1 MRALQRVGLRKL
13 IAVEA
18 KEPTM
23 KFSQVSQ
30 SLSHLISAFV
40 KAERWCDKQ
49 RREASSLPFRQAAAR
64 RLHELRSQRMTV
76 RHVLQQ
82 SDRGQL
88 DTYLEFAPIGQVDQ
102 AVSRL
107 IRSSPESIGELDQL
121 VFEFRHA
128 IFDAVGTL
136 QRSAE
141 NTLAVAIFDPIVMRL
156 HGLWEPHRSGQRVPS
171 A

>member
-1 MRALQRVGLRKL
+1 M
-13 IAVEA
+13 
-18 KEPTM
+18 M
-23 KFSQVSQ
+23 NFSQVSQ

-40 KAERWCDKQ
+40 KAERWCDKH
-49 RREASSLPFRQAAAR
+49 RREASSLAFRQAAAR
-64 RLHELRSQRMTV
+64 WRQELRSHRMAI

-88 DTYLEFAPIGQVDQ
+88 DTYLEFAPIGHVDQ

-107 IRSSPESIGELDQL
+107 IRSSPKSIEELEHL
-121 VFEFRHA
+121 VLEFHHA
-128 IFDAVGTL
+128 ILEAVGTL

-141 NTLAVAIFDPIVMRL
+141 NTLAVAIFDPIVTRL
-156 HGLWEPHRSGQRVPS
+156 RGLLEPRWSGDWATS